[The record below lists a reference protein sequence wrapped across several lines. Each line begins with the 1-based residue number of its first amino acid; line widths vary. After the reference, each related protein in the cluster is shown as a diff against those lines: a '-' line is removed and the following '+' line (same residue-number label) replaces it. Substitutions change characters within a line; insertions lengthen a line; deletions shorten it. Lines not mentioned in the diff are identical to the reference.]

1 MTKQT
6 NVEFVT
12 ELMELSSY
20 GPLTQVFIIEA
31 IRYYSEQVSNTP
43 EPPDNITEFINPKLW
58 HKIATDINSKMKA
71 RYGS

>member
-1 MTKQT
+1 MTRQT

-20 GPLTQVFIIEA
+20 GVLSQVFVIEA
-31 IRYYSEQVSNTP
+31 IRYYSEQVSKTP

-58 HKIATDINSKMKA
+58 HKIATDINSRMKI
-71 RYGS
+71 RYES